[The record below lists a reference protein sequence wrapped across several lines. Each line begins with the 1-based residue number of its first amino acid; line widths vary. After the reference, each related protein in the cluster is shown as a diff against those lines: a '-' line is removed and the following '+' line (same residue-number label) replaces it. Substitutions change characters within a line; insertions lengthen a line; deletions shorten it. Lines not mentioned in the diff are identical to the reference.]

1 MANGKM
7 PKMPKVPKVPPM
19 PKGPR
24 APAMGMGATPNLG
37 ARAMRTPKGFSRGNI
52 KP

>member
-1 MANGKM
+1 MAKVKM
-7 PKMPKVPKVPPM
+7 PPM
-19 PKGPR
+19 PRGPK